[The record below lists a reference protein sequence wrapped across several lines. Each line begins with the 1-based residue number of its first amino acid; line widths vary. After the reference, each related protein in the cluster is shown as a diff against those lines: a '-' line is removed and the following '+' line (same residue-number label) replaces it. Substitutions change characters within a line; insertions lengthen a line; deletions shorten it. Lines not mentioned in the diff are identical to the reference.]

1 VEKLRTHTIPIYVYI
16 YICKYVGTGGWLS
29 WKKDVCVVK
38 DRGLHK
44 AEDKAPNIHHT
55 SIYISNI
62 HTIPI
67 YMSYIYVYVCKYIGI
82 GG

>member
-38 DRGLHK
+38 DRGLNK
-44 AEDKAPNIHHT
+44 GEDKRR
-55 SIYISNI
+55 IYTIQVYIYQISTPFLYI
-62 HTIPI
+62 CPI
-67 YMSYIYVYVCKYIGI
+67 YTYMYVSI
-82 GG
+82 